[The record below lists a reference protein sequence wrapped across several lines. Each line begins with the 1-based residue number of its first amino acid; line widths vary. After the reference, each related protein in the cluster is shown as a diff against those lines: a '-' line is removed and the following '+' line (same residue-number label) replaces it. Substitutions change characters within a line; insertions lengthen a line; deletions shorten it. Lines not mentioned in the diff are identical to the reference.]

1 MHPFPTLID
10 SCTAFTLDALNA
22 AQARTTEA
30 LQTSSNTALVKTLQM
45 VQLQKV
51 VSAVGMFSIFDALLQ
66 DRLKCAE
73 GFKGAADILKD
84 QGAADLEA
92 RFETL
97 KLSINVLKHGKGRS
111 YEELLKRDLLPF
123 KLKQP
128 GENFFNEGDMAE
140 VPTLIEVDDAFVMT
154 CAATIHEVVSAIRK
168 THPNFVA

>member
-111 YEELLKRDLLPF
+111 YEE
-123 KLKQP
+123 
-128 GENFFNEGDMAE
+128 NFFNEGDMAE

-154 CAATIHEVVSAIRK
+154 CAATIQEVVSAIRK

>member
-97 KLSINVLKHGKGRS
+97 N
-111 YEELLKRDLLPF
+111 LLPF

-154 CAATIHEVVSAIRK
+154 CAATIQEVVSAIRK